1 MYEDLALASFLGVI
15 DGIERIVQDA
25 SLDHSRGV
33 IGAQD
38 LDCKFTRI
46 EDGMRGEILSSA
58 AR

>member
-33 IGAQD
+33 IGA
-38 LDCKFTRI
+38 
-46 EDGMRGEILSSA
+46 
-58 AR
+58 